1 MIIRCLDFITSH
13 QVFLYCRIL
22 KPYIRQDYSTEPPK
36 LKLLR
41 EIEQHE
47 QQNLPTEGRGRGVK
61 EVDRRHHP
69 INYSY
74 IQPKHVTPVNRLA
87 RTFFWPGIDV
97 GEWLNYPDFTCVVTY
112 KELVI
117 AFAFL
122 VPDYSHTEAYIS
134 YIFTHPE
141 WRRHGI
147 ARFMLY
153 HLIQTCMGKDI
164 VLHVSATNPATF
176 LYLKFGFKSEEIVN
190 NFYENYHQ
198 QSNEDSKHALFLRLS
213 R

>member
-1 MIIRCLDFITSH
+1 
-13 QVFLYCRIL
+13 
-22 KPYIRQDYSTEPPK
+22 
-36 LKLLR
+36 
-41 EIEQHE
+41 
-47 QQNLPTEGRGRGVK
+47 
-61 EVDRRHHP
+61 
-69 INYSY
+69 
-74 IQPKHVTPVNRLA
+74 VTPVNRLA